1 MQWEAYLTSDQM
13 DKKHVKRLEKKNRFI
28 MYLLKKVG
36 NRTTKM
42 GFKVMK
48 FHAIIHLFE
57 DIFMFGV
64 PMVVDTGSNE
74 SHHKT
79 TKVAAKLTQKD
90 IKTFEKQTSD
100 RCDDFEVLDLA
111 CEEAEGRPLWA
122 YFEGHEREDIV
133 EKENI
138 DSIGG
143 MIFIV
148 HWDDEDNAVKPYIK
162 TEMKNKDIV
171 QFNTEF
177 IEYLYRM
184 QAKLLEAKVI
194 EFLEIKSEHTRS
206 GQMFRAHPNYRGKGV
221 WRDWVMI
228 HWEEGNFP
236 AQIWGYVDLREIPQG
251 RIVKIDD
258 TNSVTRGVYAIV
270 ESTTY
275 VEEEQPLS
283 DIFVPLD
290 LDVTSRSA
298 EGSVHKRKFYVVD
311 VEAFMDPL
319 VVIPDIGTPD
329 QYLMMKPRAAW
340 ADDFVTWL
348 DMPHKYDKIEMLPDP
363 VEDGDEECEEEEV
376 VV

>member
-1 MQWEAYLTSDQM
+1 MAFN
-13 DKKHVKRLEKKNRFI
+13 VR
-28 MYLLKKVG
+28 
-36 NRTTKM
+36 
-42 GFKVMK
+42 K
-48 FHAIIHLFE
+48 FHAIIHLFL
-57 DIFMFGV
+57 DILMFGV

-111 CEEAEGRPLWA
+111 CEEAEGRALWA
-122 YFEGHEREDIV
+122 YFEGHEHKDIV

-138 DSIGG
+138 DTIGG
-143 MIFIV
+143 MMFIV

-177 IEYLYRM
+177 IEYVYFM
-184 QAKLLEAKVI
+184 EAKLLEAEVI
-194 EFLEIKSEHTRS
+194 EFLEIKSEHIRS

-228 HWEEGNFP
+228 HWDEGNSP
-236 AQIWGYVDLREIPQG
+236 AQIWGDVDLREIPHG

-258 TNSVTRGVYAIV
+258 TNSVTHGVYAIV

-275 VEEEQPLS
+275 VEEDQPLS
-283 DIFVPLD
+283 DIFIPLE

-298 EGSVHKRKFYVVD
+298 EGFVNSRKFYVVD
-311 VEAFMDPL
+311 VETFMDPL

-329 QYLMMKPRAAW
+329 QYLMMKPRATW
-340 ADDFVTWL
+340 ADDFVSWIEL
-348 DMPHKYDKIEMLPDP
+348 PHRHDKIEMLPDP
-363 VEDGDEECEEEEV
+363 VEDSDEEKEELV
-376 VV
+376 VPAV